1 MSRTEIFADGIRS
14 FIDVHRKFPKS
25 KTIIIIIFIWRS
37 YNKKLLLLVKPEGDD
52 YSYMAYGRGPGG
64 SSLANSFSIFIQTIL
79 N

>member
-14 FIDVHRKFPKS
+14 FIDVHRKFPK
-25 KTIIIIIFIWRS
+25 I
-37 YNKKLLLLVKPEGDD
+37 KPEGDD